1 MENIK
6 FAIFGDCGSQEIV
19 INRKH
24 TRAVGFINWY
34 SLYSKPLQDDDV
46 YKCIENIQM
55 SQYNIRNLKCDLEKN
70 ALNYLLEEK
79 ANYLLL
85 DPNDC
90 RMQLGIRGKESVYT
104 ISTAGGGLYKQISKL
119 ENWKRLTAS
128 DIPFDEYVKAIK
140 MVCERIKEVY
150 KSEEII
156 LHIHKIVDVYTDG
169 KIIGRLNNDKDPA
182 RKRSVQ
188 ELLNKIYDVI
198 RQEFAGCHVIEFPD
212 YVLADSR
219 HKYGLYGLHYHD
231 LYYEYG
237 KKAIQT
243 ICEKHP
249 DEQMLLSYLRDKYS
263 LKFRLLRN
271 EIENKYRFSLMESR
285 FDNLIKSFNHER
297 VDLKILFSNITD
309 IRVYFDAINL
319 YRQNI
324 GVLLAVRDT
333 PGFIKPT
340 NNHKEI
346 NLLGFDKYPDKLW
359 YTYCGFILKGVV
371 VVDLVSDTAE
381 ASTIWD
387 GNICSH
393 LIHLESHSYRK
404 KNAANIVIDGSEYSS
419 NGRGANIVII
429 AADTFEVID
438 SVWYDT
444 HDPQD
449 YFKRH
454 VKL

>member
-1 MENIK
+1 
-6 FAIFGDCGSQEIV
+6 
-19 INRKH
+19 
-24 TRAVGFINWY
+24 
-34 SLYSKPLQDDDV
+34 
-46 YKCIENIQM
+46 M
-55 SQYNIRNLKCDLEKN
+55 SQYRIRNLKLDLEKA

-90 RMQLGIRGKESVYT
+90 RLQIGIGEKGNVYT
-104 ISTAGGGLYKQISKL
+104 ITTAVAELYTQMSKSGK
-119 ENWKRLTAS
+119 WKKLTAS
-128 DIPFDEYVKAIK
+128 DIPFDEYVKSIK
-140 MVCERIKEVY
+140 IICERIKEVY
-150 KSEEII
+150 KPEEII
-156 LHIHKIVDVYTDG
+156 LHIHKIVDEYTDG
-169 KIIGRLNNDKDPA
+169 KIIGKLNNDKYPD

-188 ELLNKIYDVI
+188 ELLNKIYDVL
-198 RQEFAGCHVIEFPD
+198 RQEFSGCHVIEFPD
-212 YVLADSR
+212 NVLADSR
-219 HKYGLYGLHYHD
+219 HKYGLCGLHYHD

-249 DEQMLLSYLRDKYS
+249 DEKMLLSYLRDKYS

-271 EIENKYRFSLMESR
+271 EIENKYRFSIMESR

-346 NLLGFDKYPDKLW
+346 NLLGFDNYPDKLW

-371 VVDLVSDTAE
+371 VVDLASDTAE

-404 KNAANIVIDGSEYSS
+404 KNAANIVIDGLEYSS

>member
-1 MENIK
+1 MPIGICK
-6 FAIFGDCGSQEIV
+6 
-19 INRKH
+19 
-24 TRAVGFINWY
+24 
-34 SLYSKPLQDDDV
+34 
-46 YKCIENIQM
+46 
-55 SQYNIRNLKCDLEKN
+55 NLN
-70 ALNYLLEEK
+70 A
-79 ANYLLL
+79 
-85 DPNDC
+85 
-90 RMQLGIRGKESVYT
+90 YT
-104 ISTAGGGLYKQISKL
+104 ISTAGGKLYTQISKSGK
-119 ENWKRLTAS
+119 WKKLTAS
-128 DIPFDEYVKAIK
+128 DIPFDEYVKSIK
-140 MVCERIKEVY
+140 MVCDRIKEVY
-150 KSEEII
+150 KPEEII
-156 LHIHKIVDVYTDG
+156 LHIHKIVNEYTDG
-169 KIIGRLNNDKDPA
+169 KMIGRLNNDKYPA
-182 RKRSVQ
+182 WKRAVQ
-188 ELLNKIYDVI
+188 ELLNKIYDVL

-219 HKYGLYGLHYHD
+219 HKYGLWGLHYHH

-237 KKAIQT
+237 KKAIQI
-243 ICEKHP
+243 ICEKHS
-249 DEQMLLSYLRDKYS
+249 DEKMLLSYLRDKYS

-271 EIENKYRFSLMESR
+271 EIENEYRFSLMESR
-285 FDNLIKSFNHER
+285 FNNLIKYFNHER
-297 VDLKILFSNITD
+297 VDLKSLFSNITD
-309 IRVYFDAINL
+309 ISVYFDAINL

-371 VVDLVSDTAE
+371 VADLVSDTAE

-404 KNAANIVIDGSEYSS
+404 KNGLEYSS
-419 NGRGANIVII
+419 DGRGANIVII
-429 AADTFEVID
+429 DAETFEVVD

-454 VKL
+454 VKLQR

>member
-55 SQYNIRNLKCDLEKN
+55 SQYNIRNLKFDLEKN

-104 ISTAGGGLYKQISKL
+104 ISTAGGELYKQISKL

-188 ELLNKIYDVI
+188 ELLNKIYDALLVQPPDLVFVCQKPPDTQ
-198 RQEFAGCHVIEFPD
+198 RVLVEDVAVVVGRDVHALDQQFAVLNVHPAVLQVDPAGTQAFDLGALELNAGLQRFQNEILMARFAVGGDGFGRRALLGGCH
-212 YVLADSR
+212 AAR
-219 HKYGLYGLHYHD
+219 
-231 LYYEYG
+231 
-237 KKAIQT
+237 
-243 ICEKHP
+243 
-249 DEQMLLSYLRDKYS
+249 LLSPFSS
-263 LKFRLLRN
+263 L
-271 EIENKYRFSLMESR
+271 Y
-285 FDNLIKSFNHER
+285 
-297 VDLKILFSNITD
+297 
-309 IRVYFDAINL
+309 
-319 YRQNI
+319 
-324 GVLLAVRDT
+324 
-333 PGFIKPT
+333 
-340 NNHKEI
+340 
-346 NLLGFDKYPDKLW
+346 
-359 YTYCGFILKGVV
+359 
-371 VVDLVSDTAE
+371 
-381 ASTIWD
+381 
-387 GNICSH
+387 
-393 LIHLESHSYRK
+393 
-404 KNAANIVIDGSEYSS
+404 
-419 NGRGANIVII
+419 
-429 AADTFEVID
+429 
-438 SVWYDT
+438 
-444 HDPQD
+444 
-449 YFKRH
+449 
-454 VKL
+454 